1 MSNKKTKFDDLSEF
15 QLDGLQEIG
24 NIGAGHAAVA
34 LTQFLNRSTYM
45 SIPKVGVDNV
55 QAISR
60 FVKMP
65 PDKNVAIISTRT
77 TSDLLF
83 SLMVF
88 LEDQSVSKIIDL
100 MTESE
105 EITELLELSPLFM
118 SLIKEIGSILLLK
131 YVEALNFFLKCDSF
145 PTPPKLRIG
154 TVQSLNDFE
163 LKELKEDITSV
174 LWIQCD
180 VFTSEKNVRA
190 DLAIVPHIETFD
202 QSTPPCFI
210 NIPF

>member
-1 MSNKKTKFDDLSEF
+1 MPSGKTRFDDLSEF

-45 SIPKVGVDNV
+45 SIPKVGIDSI
-55 QAISR
+55 QSISR

-65 PDKNVAIISTRT
+65 RDQKLAIVSART
-77 TSDLLF
+77 TSSLLYT
-83 SLMVF
+83 LMLF
-88 LEDQSVSKIIDL
+88 MDDQSVSRIIDL

-105 EITELLELSPLFM
+105 EDTGLIELSPLFM

-131 YVEALNFFLKCDSF
+131 YVEALNFFLKSDSF

-154 TVQSLNDFE
+154 TVNSLNEHE
-163 LKELKEDITSV
+163 LKDLEEDVSSV

-190 DLAIVPHIETFD
+190 DLAIIPHLETFD
-202 QSTPPCFI
+202 KFMETLFDEH
-210 NIPF
+210 